1 VVLATE
7 HSSGVVLILLVVA
20 VIAMVAGGVAVV
32 GLGRR
37 NLRGRG
43 GLQAGVALVAIVAG
57 YVVIALALFDLL
69 LAAGLRAHLDALFG
83 R

>member
-1 VVLATE
+1 
-7 HSSGVVLILLVVA
+7 
-20 VIAMVAGGVAVV
+20 
-32 GLGRR
+32 
-37 NLRGRG
+37 
-43 GLQAGVALVAIVAG
+43 VAIVAG